1 MFRFTHDFWTIPS
14 ANMTFTRSQQNYTTS
29 VLVGEHEVQTFE
41 VVVVV
46 VVVMDE
52 FSSSVQSLD

>member
-1 MFRFTHDFWTIPS
+1 
-14 ANMTFTRSQQNYTTS
+14 MTFTRSQQNYTTS